1 MKNILLYASLGALL
15 LTGCN
20 LDINTNPDYPNNSA
34 VSADLIFPAIEN
46 SIATTT
52 GDQMFNYAGFF
63 SQYYEQMPEAN
74 QYNDFCEQTLYESS
88 QVLDRCYR
96 SIYAGALEDVKT
108 VLEKTTNPADVF
120 AATVLRAYALQ
131 LMVDNMSDC
140 PYTEALQGNANSAP
154 KWDDGKTVYL
164 GVLAEIDA
172 AETAVTKSAAMSVT
186 DPLMNKSM
194 SQWKGFA
201 NALRLRMYM
210 RLIDGGV
217 DAANYTSK
225 AKALVQANN
234 FFTGDVKFDVYM
246 DQKGQ
251 YNPWYGSKDELGA
264 NNHCAAHPL
273 ISYLSAT
280 NDPRI
285 AYGFI
290 KNDAK
295 GVYVGQM
302 PGAKTVMKNWGSN
315 KDWKNKDVSAVDYDL
330 AGNAG
335 HGKPVYFFT
344 QAELQFLIAEVNVR
358 FLNNPSAAK
367 AAYEAA
373 IAADFSARGMAGQET
388 KFLSGAKVN
397 WDGATTSAEQLHL
410 IYMQKWVAFFYM
422 NHMEAWSEIRRT
434 DCPNLSSHTGK
445 EIYENPS
452 VYNAGDLIV
461 PAVNGL
467 ESGGLLKR
475 LYYPK
480 VARQLNKN
488 TPAEVPIST
497 PVFWDVK

>member
-1 MKNILLYASLGALL
+1 MKKILLYASLGALM

-20 LDINTNPDYPNNSA
+20 LNINDDPDYPNNSA

-46 SIATTT
+46 SIAATT
-52 GDQMFNYAGFF
+52 GDQMFNYGGFF
-63 SQYYEQMPEAN
+63 AQYFEQMPEAN
-74 QYNDFCEQTLYESS
+74 QYNSFCEQTLYESS

-96 SIYAGALEDVKT
+96 TIYAGALEDVKT
-108 VLEKTTNPADVF
+108 VLEKTTNPADIF
-120 AATVLRAYALQ
+120 AATVLRAYAFQ

-140 PYTEALQGNANSAP
+140 PYSEALQGNANSSP
-154 KWDDGKTVYL
+154 KWEDGKTVYL
-164 GVLAEIDA
+164 GVLGEIDA
-172 AETAVTKSAAMSVT
+172 AEAALTSSSAITVT
-186 DPLMNKSM
+186 DPLMSKSL

-210 RLIDGGV
+210 RLIDGGI
-217 DAANYTSK
+217 DAATYTEK

-234 FFTGDVKFDVYM
+234 FFTGDIKFDVYM

-251 YNPWYGSKDELGA
+251 YNPWYAGKDALGT
-264 NNHCAAHPL
+264 NNHCAAHPI
-273 ISYLSAT
+273 ISYMSST
-280 NDPRI
+280 SDPRI
-285 AYGFI
+285 AYGFL
-290 KNDAK
+290 KNAAK
-295 GVYVGQM
+295 DVYVGQM
-302 PGAKTVMKNWGSN
+302 PGAKTVMKSWGTN
-315 KDWKNKDVSAVDYDL
+315 TDWKNKDVSAFDYDL
-330 AGNAG
+330 KGNAG

-344 QAELQFLIAEVNVR
+344 QAELQFLIAEVDVR
-358 FLNNPSAAK
+358 FLNNPSGAK
-367 AAYEAA
+367 TAYEEA
-373 IAADFSARGMAGQET
+373 IASDFSARGMAGQET
-388 KFLSGAKVN
+388 KFLTGAKVN

-434 DCPNLSSHTGK
+434 DTPNLSSHTGK

-452 VYNAGDLIV
+452 VYNAGDLII

-467 ESGGLLKR
+467 ESGGLIKR
-475 LYYPK
+475 LFYPK